1 MSTKKKRNRKKKEEG
16 KAGGPKLSTAVAPLL
31 EAAKAGRQAAG
42 APPLA
47 DKAVM
52 DALPPPFRDA
62 ATRVFGV
69 AAPTLIQA
77 ATWPPAAAR
86 RDIIVEAP
94 PGSGKTLAYLVPMA
108 VRLDEETSPSTT
120 TTPSAPSALVL
131 VPTRELARQV
141 YADATPLRRSHRC
154 ACVYGGASRDAQ
166 VDRLAKGG
174 VELLVATPG
183 RLLDLV
189 DAGVVCLGRN
199 VEEGSGAPFLEAGD
213 ETDDFA
219 FTVSDAP

>member
-52 DALPPPFRDA
+52 DALPAPFRDA

-199 VEEGSGAPFLEAGD
+199 EAEGSGAPFLEAGD